1 MLNDVIAQ
9 LDAVVSFAVLSHS
22 APVPYVR
29 PTILEKGSG
38 RLVLKGARHPCVEAQ
53 DDVAF
58 IPNDVTFTKG
68 TEMFHIITGT
78 RLFIVVGKIS
88 FYRLLELKSRL
99 EQQTF
104 RGISFQNKTFIH
116 IKGTKDV

>member
-1 MLNDVIAQ
+1 M
-9 LDAVVSFAVLSHS
+9 SHA

-29 PTILEKGSG
+29 PRILEKGTG

-68 TEMFHIITGT
+68 KEMFHIITGT
-78 RLFIVVGKIS
+78 LLFTFVGKFNFMVIWS
-88 FYRLLELKSRL
+88 
-99 EQQTF
+99 
-104 RGISFQNKTFIH
+104 
-116 IKGTKDV
+116 

>member
-1 MLNDVIAQ
+1 MYECCIWSIGYVDPLQTLNDVIAQ
-9 LDAVVSFAVLSHS
+9 LDAVVSFAAVSHA

-29 PTILEKGSG
+29 PTIQEKGTG

-68 TEMFHIITGT
+68 KEMFHIITGT
-78 RLFIVVGKIS
+78 LLSTLVGKFNFMALWS
-88 FYRLLELKSRL
+88 
-99 EQQTF
+99 
-104 RGISFQNKTFIH
+104 
-116 IKGTKDV
+116 

>member
-1 MLNDVIAQ
+1 MDPLQILNDMVAQ
-9 LDAVVSFAVLSHS
+9 LDAVVSFAVVSNA

-38 RLVLKGARHPCVEAQ
+38 RLILKGARHPCVEAQ

-68 TEMFHIITGT
+68 KMFHIITGI
-78 RLFIVVGKIS
+78 LLSHCCWKNSIS
-88 FYRLLELKSRL
+88 CFFGAE
-99 EQQTF
+99 E
-104 RGISFQNKTFIH
+104 
-116 IKGTKDV
+116 

>member
-1 MLNDVIAQ
+1 MYWCCIWSTGYVDPLQTLNDVIAQ
-9 LDAVVSFAVLSHS
+9 LDAVVSFAVVSHA

-58 IPNDVTFTKG
+58 IPNDVTFTTGK
-68 TEMFHIITGT
+68 EMFHIITGT
-78 RLFIVVGKIS
+78 
-88 FYRLLELKSRL
+88 LL
-99 EQQTF
+99 
-104 RGISFQNKTFIH
+104 
-116 IKGTKDV
+116 